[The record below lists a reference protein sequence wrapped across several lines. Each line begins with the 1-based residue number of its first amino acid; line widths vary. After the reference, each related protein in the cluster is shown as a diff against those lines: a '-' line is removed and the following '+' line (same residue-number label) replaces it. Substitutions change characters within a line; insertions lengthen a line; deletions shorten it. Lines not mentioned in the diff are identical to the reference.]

1 MGNDKNDFTLNRA
14 DSALLARD
22 FSLAARLYRTVLAS
36 DPTNKNVCL
45 KLASTY
51 VKAGQDD
58 KAEGAYL
65 NVLRLDSSNFEA
77 LNSLGGVFRR
87 LGKYQDSIKVLDRA
101 LKIKDSSEVKYNMGF
116 TYKLMEK
123 YEEAAECFTAVIDA
137 NPNDVLAYNH
147 LGAIYAKRGDHKKA
161 LQTYWKGLQVD
172 QNHPVLHYNSAL
184 SFIAQGEYDE
194 ARESFENAL
203 RAKPGWPD
211 AMNGLAELY
220 MHEQNYSEAQELI
233 SQGLKIN
240 PENLNLEVTQ
250 GRLHVRRGNYAEAES
265 VFRSVLEKR
274 PNDYA
279 VMGRLERV
287 YEKQNMFD
295 EAYSVLDRMNQ
306 NEASAG
312 DAGKKDLTC
321 RKIQLLI
328 NQGKLKDAGEL
339 LNQERASSPN
349 DPDVLNLL
357 SQYFIRAG
365 KTDKAH
371 GCFKRL
377 CEVKPGAVN
386 FLWDAAMQFKRMGDY
401 ANAEDYMHKYLEKR
415 SDNPEALCCL
425 GDIYED
431 QKQYEK
437 SLEVFKKVLEKDMSN
452 PRLEEAVSRVG
463 AHVDTNKRDT
473 ADMSELLA
481 DDTGDKSPEE
491 LQEKIRLYENSVG
504 KLEKFAV
511 SEDQKPDDN
520 AVGDDIDSVE
530 KIDFD
535 ELLKLEYK
543 DGDDSDMESDYSN
556 LIMEEDSPVDFESE
570 EFDDRKKILDNSDLV
585 PKDMPFEFTAGSEDD
600 SGFNPLDYNY
610 TPKYSPSEQNEI
622 LDVDG
627 SPFED
632 DDFDKEETVEEKEPE
647 RYPQPCPAPYP
658 QQPQYPQASPRN
670 QGQQPMQYQQSP
682 AGNVEPAITTPEPQP
697 MQPQMIADPDMMPA
711 QKAEQ
716 SPSLMDSGFEDD
728 PDVPPAE
735 MAVPS
740 ETMQE
745 PAPADGMGEP
755 FADNAFGDAENAL
768 GGEPEA
774 KPDDDIPFDGI
785 GEPFADFG
793 NDGVDEGALLDD
805 DMLGGTP
812 DEEKPFYEEDVEPG
826 DEMLMPD
833 EDSLVEETAGEPEAD
848 EATEPETYGTPDEDD
863 VSEPE
868 TSEGD
873 VFEPDVSEAAE
884 TDSVDEPQT
893 QEPSAEEDPSD
904 RGGLLNAAEHD
915 AAGPDSADAREA
927 RDSAEETPH
936 DEENLHRDEKTTM
949 NLVSDALQ
957 NVMNAPVKKDFRDA
971 ADMFKTLRTLSSSLP
986 QVQKD
991 AFFNSLNKLKLD
1003 YVIERLSG
1011 KPGLLSAASAI
1022 RKTGGIA
1029 GMKTESK
1036 PSLLKTMTYMRT
1048 LIKSLPDASQSWLLG
1063 KEVDKLINKAQQ

>member
-1 MGNDKNDFTLNRA
+1 MGKEKNNFTLNRA

-36 DPTNKNVCL
+36 DPTNKDVCL
-45 KLASTY
+45 KLGSTY
-51 VKAGQDD
+51 VKAGQDE

-65 NVLRLDSSNFEA
+65 NVLRLDPTNFEA

-123 YEEAAECFTAVIDA
+123 YDEAAECFTAVIDA

-147 LGAIYAKRGDHKKA
+147 LGAIQAKRGDHKKA

-172 QNHPVLHYNSAL
+172 QNHPILHYNSAL
-184 SFIAQGEYDE
+184 SFIAQGDYNE

-295 EAYSVLDRMNQ
+295 EAYSVLDRMTAKSA
-306 NEASAG
+306 NENNA
-312 DAGKKDLTC
+312 DAKDLAC

-365 KTDKAH
+365 KIDKAH

-431 QKQYEK
+431 QQKYDK
-437 SLEVFKKVLEKDMSN
+437 SLEVFKKVLEKDATN

-463 AHVDTNKRDT
+463 AHVDTSKKDT

-481 DDTGDKSPEE
+481 DDAGDKSPEE
-491 LQEKIRLYENSVG
+491 LQEKIRLYENSVS

-511 SEDQKPDDN
+511 SEDQKTDDN
-520 AVGDDIDSVE
+520 DIGDDIDSVE

-535 ELLKLEYK
+535 ELLKLEYTAS
-543 DGDDSDMESDYSN
+543 DDFDMDSEYSK
-556 LIMEEDSPVDFESE
+556 LIMEEDSPVDFQSE
-570 EFDDRKKILDNSDLV
+570 EYDDRKDVLGGSKLV
-585 PKDMPFEFTAGSEDD
+585 PQDMPFEYTVGSSDD
-600 SGFNPLDYNY
+600 MGFNPLDYNY
-610 TPKYSPSEQNEI
+610 TPKYSPSEQNEV
-622 LDVDG
+622 LDVNG
-627 SPFED
+627 TPFEE
-632 DDFDKEETVEEKEPE
+632 DDFDSRSSGGTLL
-647 RYPQPCPAPYP
+647 
-658 QQPQYPQASPRN
+658 
-670 QGQQPMQYQQSP
+670 
-682 AGNVEPAITTPEPQP
+682 
-697 MQPQMIADPDMMPA
+697 MPA
-711 QKAEQ
+711 Y
-716 SPSLMDSGFEDD
+716 
-728 PDVPPAE
+728 
-735 MAVPS
+735 
-740 ETMQE
+740 
-745 PAPADGMGEP
+745 
-755 FADNAFGDAENAL
+755 
-768 GGEPEA
+768 
-774 KPDDDIPFDGI
+774 I
-785 GEPFADFG
+785 
-793 NDGVDEGALLDD
+793 
-805 DMLGGTP
+805 
-812 DEEKPFYEEDVEPG
+812 
-826 DEMLMPD
+826 
-833 EDSLVEETAGEPEAD
+833 
-848 EATEPETYGTPDEDD
+848 
-863 VSEPE
+863 
-868 TSEGD
+868 
-873 VFEPDVSEAAE
+873 
-884 TDSVDEPQT
+884 
-893 QEPSAEEDPSD
+893 
-904 RGGLLNAAEHD
+904 
-915 AAGPDSADAREA
+915 
-927 RDSAEETPH
+927 
-936 DEENLHRDEKTTM
+936 
-949 NLVSDALQ
+949 
-957 NVMNAPVKKDFRDA
+957 
-971 ADMFKTLRTLSSSLP
+971 SS
-986 QVQKD
+986 
-991 AFFNSLNKLKLD
+991 
-1003 YVIERLSG
+1003 I
-1011 KPGLLSAASAI
+1011 
-1022 RKTGGIA
+1022 
-1029 GMKTESK
+1029 
-1036 PSLLKTMTYMRT
+1036 
-1048 LIKSLPDASQSWLLG
+1048 W
-1063 KEVDKLINKAQQ
+1063 

>member
-51 VKAGQDD
+51 VKAGQDE

-184 SFIAQGEYDE
+184 SFLAQGKFDE
-194 ARESFENAL
+194 ARNSYENAL

-220 MHEQNYSEAQELI
+220 IQEKDFPDAQELI
-233 SQGLKIN
+233 SQALKIN
-240 PENLNLEVTQ
+240 PEHNNIMITQ
-250 GRLHVRRGNYAEAES
+250 GRLYVKRGNYSEAES
-265 VFRSVLEKR
+265 VYRDVLNAR
-274 PNDYA
+274 PGDSN

-287 YEKQNMFD
+287 YEKENRYE
-295 EAYSVLDRMNQ
+295 EAYNLLERMKENSVSEHEITR
-306 NEASAG
+306 
-312 DAGKKDLTC
+312 
-321 RKIQLLI
+321 RKIQLML

-339 LNQERASSPN
+339 LNKERTEN
-349 DPDVLNLL
+349 PDNPEVLNLL

-371 GCFKRL
+371 GCFKRI
-377 CEVKPGAVN
+377 CEIKPGYVN
-386 FLWDAAMQFKRMGDY
+386 FLWDAALQFKRMGDY
-401 ANAEDYMHKYLEKR
+401 ANAEDYMNKYLEKQG
-415 SDNPEALCCL
+415 DNVEALCTL
-425 GDIYED
+425 GDIYEEQQRYD
-431 QKQYEK
+431 E
-437 SLEVFKKVLEKDMSN
+437 SLDVFKKILDKDGGNGRVS
-452 PRLEEAVSRVG
+452 EAVSRVG
-463 AHVDTNKRDT
+463 AFAETNKKQT
-473 ADMSELLA
+473 ADMSELLS
-481 DDTGDKSPEE
+481 DSNGDETPEE
-491 LQEKIRLYENSVG
+491 LKEKIRLYENSVENMAKQSVAEG
-504 KLEKFAV
+504 QQP
-511 SEDQKPDDN
+511 EDDS
-520 AVGDDIDSVE
+520 VGQDIDAYDN
-530 KIDFD
+530 IDFD

-543 DGDDSDMESDYSN
+543 DSENLDLEDEFSN
-556 LIMEEDSPVDFESE
+556 LIMEEDSPIDFQSE
-570 EFDDRKKILDNSDLV
+570 EYDDRKETLDKSDLM
-585 PKDMPFEFTAGSEDD
+585 PKDMPFEASVGSDD
-600 SGFNPLDYNY
+600 DTDFNPLDYNY
-610 TPKYSPSEQNEI
+610 TPKYSPSEENEV
-622 LDVDG
+622 LDVSG
-627 SPFED
+627 SPFEK
-632 DDFDKEETVEEKEPE
+632 DDFEEDTFEEEQ
-647 RYPQPCPAPYP
+647 QPVAY
-658 QQPQYPQASPRN
+658 QPQYPS
-670 QGQQPMQYQQSP
+670 Y
-682 AGNVEPAITTPEPQP
+682 P
-697 MQPQMIADPDMMPA
+697 MQPQSYPEQQPYPASPRKEPAQQQPQMMQPPKRAPEPESDMPFEAEPDMVP
-711 QKAEQ
+711 EQ
-716 SPSLMDSGFEDD
+716 SPDLMDSGFEAD
-728 PDVPPAE
+728 PDVPPSE
-735 MAVPS
+735 MAEPD
-740 ETMQE
+740 ETMPE
-745 PAPADGMGEP
+745 PLPADDDIGEP
-755 FADNAFGDAENAL
+755 FADNTFGDDVV
-768 GGEPEA
+768 GGEPE
-774 KPDDDIPFDGI
+774 
-785 GEPFADFG
+785 
-793 NDGVDEGALLDD
+793 
-805 DMLGGTP
+805 
-812 DEEKPFYEEDVEPG
+812 EEQPFYEEDVEPG

-833 EDSLVEETAGEPEAD
+833 EEAAAESAEPEAD
-848 EATEPETYGTPDEDD
+848 EAEAEVPEAEEPDFMEEPPAEEPEADIPAFDE
-863 VSEPE
+863 EQPE
-868 TSEGD
+868 ED
-873 VFEPDVSEAAE
+873 
-884 TDSVDEPQT
+884 VDEFASEEAP
-893 QEPSAEEDPSD
+893 AEEPAS
-904 RGGLLNAAEHD
+904 EE
-915 AAGPDSADAREA
+915 PVFADERES
-927 RDSAEETPH
+927 RDSAAEAESPEEETPSEIPH
-936 DEENLHRDEKTTM
+936 NEENPHRDEKTTM

-957 NVMNAPVKKDFRDA
+957 NVVNAPVKKDFRDA

-1029 GMKTESK
+1029 GIKTDNK

-1063 KEVDKLINKAQQ
+1063 KEVDKLINKAQK